1 LLYRDLDALRSLVPR
16 DFVYHD
22 HRRAGPGRLDA
33 DAYIAWA
40 ATLFAASPDA
50 VIEPLYDLAAA
61 PHGRLIVNRSFGTNA
76 SGGAFESKHLSIFV
90 PGRCLETFELD
101 DLESA
106 RARLDELR
114 PDPLAIPPNAAW
126 RAHVRSVEAHPKRD
140 WDALRSLV
148 SPDFVFED
156 REKRALVKGGVE
168 MWIENARAI
177 PPGTDDTELEL
188 IATAGDRVSIGRSL
202 WRGQLDGGPIEREHL
217 RLTELDADG
226 RTRAVIWFDADD
238 RAAAFEEAWARFAA
252 GEGAGDGGLAAIAA
266 MPRAF
271 NRRDWEVWERSVTED
286 FVMRDHRLLGL
297 GELSLAEWIASF
309 RAWVELA
316 PDVGIE
322 LLRMLRWNR
331 RGAVFV
337 TCARGTHQGGAFEQA
352 AKIEMVLTR
361 GALIERYE
369 MFDAADVERALA
381 RFEEL
386 GGDTGRS
393 A

>member
-1 LLYRDLDALRSLVPR
+1 
-16 DFVYHD
+16 
-22 HRRAGPGRLDA
+22 
-33 DAYIAWA
+33 
-40 ATLFAASPDA
+40 
-50 VIEPLYDLAAA
+50 
-61 PHGRLIVNRSFGTNA
+61 
-76 SGGAFESKHLSIFV
+76 
-90 PGRCLETFELD
+90 
-101 DLESA
+101 
-106 RARLDELR
+106 
-114 PDPLAIPPNAAW
+114 
-126 RAHVRSVEAHPKRD
+126 
-140 WDALRSLV
+140 
-148 SPDFVFED
+148 
-156 REKRALVKGGVE
+156 
-168 MWIENARAI
+168 
-177 PPGTDDTELEL
+177 
-188 IATAGDRVSIGRSL
+188 
-202 WRGQLDGGPIEREHL
+202 
-217 RLTELDADG
+217 
-226 RTRAVIWFDADD
+226 VIWFDADD